1 MTRIANLSEIADVVR
16 GVTFAKSDADTEP
29 APGKLPVLRAGN
41 IGEQL
46 KLEGD
51 LVFVDEIKISSSQI
65 LQQNDIV
72 MCTSSGSADVVGKSA
87 ILVSP
92 WKGSF
97 GAFCA
102 VIRANPTEA
111 DASFL
116 SHFLKSRVFRRWASG
131 SSGIGIKNI
140 RASDLKNFEIPLPP
154 LEEQKRIAAIIDQA
168 DSLRRLRQRAIDRL
182 NTLGQAIFYEMFG
195 DGKDFTDKPLDTIAE
210 LKRGPFGG
218 ALKKEIFVDHGYKVY
233 EQSHAINKD
242 HSIGKYFIDSYKYRE
257 MEAFAVRGDDLIVS
271 CSGTLGR
278 VYRIP
283 SDAPTGV
290 INQAL
295 LRIRPDR
302 SSVIPEYLETFL
314 DSQKM
319 QSFLSGFSRGTGLQN
334 FPPMSEVRV
343 IPVPVP
349 PINLQQEFLERKQ
362 AVAEQNAVMVASV
375 HRVAGLFSSLQRRA
389 FRGEL

>member
-1 MTRIANLSEIADVVR
+1 MVKAAESIILGWVRATTADNYPI
-16 GVTFAKSDADTEP
+16 E
-29 APGKLPVLRAGN
+29 N
-41 IGEQL
+41 
-46 KLEGD
+46 
-51 LVFVDEIKISSSQI
+51 
-65 LQQNDIV
+65 
-72 MCTSSGSADVVGKSA
+72 
-87 ILVSP
+87 
-92 WKGSF
+92 
-97 GAFCA
+97 
-102 VIRANPTEA
+102 
-111 DASFL
+111 
-116 SHFLKSRVFRRWASG
+116 LKS
-131 SSGIGIKNI
+131 
-140 RASDLKNFEIPLPP
+140 FEIPLPP
-154 LEEQKRIAAIIDQA
+154 LEEQKRIAAILDQA

-362 AVAEQNAVMVASV
+362 AVAEQNAVMVASL